1 MFQPKI
7 ATLACQEKTHK
18 RLVSSSNVPVRRF
31 AERITEWGPYKV
43 TQSCQQPKIVSSG
56 LGGRFIV
63 RSYFEV
69 LVGNGKFFGFWF
81 SDLVWH
87 KYKSRSELL
96 KHNYG
101 HFVEEKGQSRS

>member
-1 MFQPKI
+1 
-7 ATLACQEKTHK
+7 
-18 RLVSSSNVPVRRF
+18 
-31 AERITEWGPYKV
+31 
-43 TQSCQQPKIVSSG
+43 SSG

-96 KHNYG
+96 KHNIWT
-101 HFVEEKGQSRS
+101 FCRRKGTELILTLPLLTNNVCT